1 VRSSAVTP
9 LAIAA
14 ALLLASLLPNCDK
27 RTRQWQWNLPPGFPE
42 PRVPADNPMS
52 AVKVDLGRR
61 LFYDTAL
68 SQNQTQACASCH
80 QQQHAFSD
88 GRPHAVG
95 STGEVHRR
103 NTLSLTNVA
112 YASRLTWANGLLDRL
127 EDQMLVPM
135 FGDQPIEL
143 GLRDEKTLI
152 DRLAADTRYVELFTA
167 SFPNDAAPL
176 SLRNV
181 TRAIAAFERTL
192 ISGTSAYDR
201 YRLGD
206 ATALS
211 DTAKRGMTLFFSE
224 RLECFHCHG
233 GFNFA
238 EAVDHARLPE
248 PERAFHNTGLYNVD
262 GKGAYPAA
270 DPGLYKLTGIP
281 SDMGRF
287 KAPSL
292 RNVAVTAPYMHDGS
306 IATLGEVL
314 DHYAAGGRTIDSGPN
329 AGVGSDSPI
338 KDKFLVG
345 FVLTVEERADV
356 IAFLES
362 LTDDEFLTDRRFADP
377 SRAGS

>member
-1 VRSSAVTP
+1 
-9 LAIAA
+9 
-14 ALLLASLLPNCDK
+14 
-27 RTRQWQWNLPPGFPE
+27 
-42 PRVPADNPMS
+42 
-52 AVKVDLGRR
+52 
-61 LFYDTAL
+61 
-68 SQNQTQACASCH
+68 
-80 QQQHAFSD
+80 
-88 GRPHAVG
+88 
-95 STGEVHRR
+95 
-103 NTLSLTNVA
+103 
-112 YASRLTWANGLLDRL
+112 
-127 EDQMLVPM
+127 MLVPM
-135 FGDQPIEL
+135 FGDTPIEL

-152 DRLAADTRYVELFTA
+152 DRLTPDARYVQLFTSA
-167 SFPNDAAPL
+167 FSGDPTPV
-176 SLRNV
+176 SIRNV

-192 ISGTSAYDR
+192 ISGNSAYDR

-206 ATALS
+206 TKALS

-238 EAVDHARLPE
+238 EAVDHAKLPE

-262 GKGAYPAA
+262 GKGAYPAS
-270 DPGLYKLTGIP
+270 DPGLYKVTGNP

-292 RNVAVTAPYMHDGS
+292 RNVALTAPYMHDGS

-314 DHYAAGGRTIDSGPN
+314 DHYAAGGRTIASGPN

-345 FVLTVEERADV
+345 FVLTPEERAEV

-362 LTDDEFLTDRRFADP
+362 LTDDAFLTDPRFADP
-377 SRAGS
+377 AQAGS